1 MFRLLPFIIAPVFI
15 ISCQNCICVPSD
27 GLKLGMV
34 SFDSTDID
42 TIIIRKF
49 GKGNNFNQLIDTSQ
63 WDRAKV
69 IFHSQNDT
77 FQMGAFL
84 GGILL
89 KSNFDYQVFIPALS
103 RNFNITEM
111 NEPQLE
117 GNCSGKVMCVN
128 AIVSCKLNG
137 STTPVQINSD
147 ILYLKK

>member
-1 MFRLLPFIIAPVFI
+1 MFRVLAFIIASAFM
-15 ISCQNCICVPSD
+15 ISCQNCICLPSD

-49 GKGNNFNQLIDTSQ
+49 EKGNNFNRLIDTSQ
-63 WDRAKV
+63 WDRTKV
-69 IFHSQNDT
+69 IFYSQNDT

-89 KSNFDYQVFIPALS
+89 KSNFDYQVFVPALN
-103 RNFNITEM
+103 RTYNITEM
-111 NEPQLE
+111 NEPRLE

-128 AIVSCKLNG
+128 MIVSCNLDG
-137 STTPVQINSD
+137 AATPTSINSD
-147 ILYLKK
+147 ILYLRK